1 MAKFTADDP
10 RINRA
15 GAPTLQARVEG
26 WFLAHPGGS
35 VSRCAA
41 ELGISRPT
49 ARKWMPESMKME
61 RLQAEQNRLQAKQ
74 SPKPS
79 KLKRIWEII
88 KE

>member
-1 MAKFTADDP
+1 MAQFIADDP

-15 GAPTLQARVEG
+15 GAPTLQARVEE

-49 ARKWMPESMKME
+49 ARKWMPESIKAE
-61 RLQAEQNRLQAKQ
+61 RLQAEQDRLQEKQ
-74 SPKPS
+74 PPKPS

>member
-1 MAKFTADDP
+1 MARFSTGDE

-15 GAPTLQARVEG
+15 GAPTQQKQVEA
-26 WFLAHPGGS
+26 WFLANPGGS
-35 VSRCAA
+35 VSKCAK
-41 ELGISRPT
+41 ELGVSRPT
-49 ARKWMPESMKME
+49 ARKWMSESMKME
-61 RLQAEQNRLQAKQ
+61 RLQAEQ

>member
-1 MAKFTADDP
+1 MARFSTGDE

-15 GAPTLQARVEG
+15 GAPTQQKQVEA
-26 WFLAHPGGS
+26 WFLANPGGS
-35 VSRCAA
+35 VSKCAK
-41 ELGISRPT
+41 ELGVSRPT

-61 RLQAEQNRLQAKQ
+61 RLQAEQ

>member
-1 MAKFTADDP
+1 MARFTADDP

-15 GAPTLQARVEG
+15 GAPTLQARVEE

-61 RLQAEQNRLQAKQ
+61 RLQAERDRLQAKQ
-74 SPKPS
+74 PPS